1 MIRKTGFLKRTRHAM
16 VGGIICL
23 CTLSGCDAQHSRTKD
38 PEGIPA
44 TVKAQLAF
52 TCSQEKDRI
61 PPRDPEADQLYLH
74 ARWLLKGN
82 ILKQDRAAY
91 PPIEHLLR
99 IATAHGHDK
108 ANIELRQMVQ
118 TGKTGS
124 EDPASEVIDLTE
136 QLIARGIP
144 SGYYAMGWYLE
155 RGYGVK
161 QDPELAL
168 QYYRKSADLGSPE
181 GQYLVGSKLA
191 NKAEYGQG
199 IADIGNAMRRC
210 AADQHHADAAYEFGI
225 HLSLIERQYA
235 DAVKYYQIAGAEGLD
250 LAPSSLADA
259 FSTRLHADPVRGL
272 GQAADE
278 ERATRYEK
286 ISEFLSRYDYLNAK
300 VPEIDQIVPLPPAK
314 LPPWDGTFQWLEAH
328 KANVPPPLPSEQR
341 IAEMAKA
348 KGLDPK
354 TGRP

>member
-1 MIRKTGFLKRTRHAM
+1 MTARKNILFTGLLAILLVYGCNPKETRM
-16 VGGIICL
+16 
-23 CTLSGCDAQHSRTKD
+23 KD
-38 PEGIPA
+38 VEGIPS
-44 TVKAQLAF
+44 KLQDQLAF
-52 TCSQEKDRI
+52 TCAQEKDRI
-61 PPRDPEADQLYLH
+61 PPRDPEADQLYVH
-74 ARWLLKGN
+74 ARWLVKGN
-82 ILKQDRAAY
+82 ILKQEPAAY
-91 PPIEHLLR
+91 PPIERLLR

-108 ANIELRQMVQ
+108 ANIELRQLVQ

-136 QLIARGIP
+136 ELIARGIP

-181 GQYLVGSKLA
+181 GQYLVGGKLSDESKFGKEA
-191 NKAEYGQG
+191 GS
-199 IADIGNAMRRC
+199 IGDAMIRC
-210 AADQHHADAAYEFGI
+210 AGDQRNAKAADEFAIYMRMLGQHADAM
-225 HLSLIERQYA
+225 
-235 DAVKYYQIAGAEGLD
+235 KYFQIAGAEGFN

-259 FSTRLHADPVRGL
+259 FSTRLHADPVWGL

-286 ISEFLSRYDYLNAK
+286 ITRFLSRYDYLNAK

-314 LPPWDGTFQWLEAH
+314 LPPWDGKFQWLEAH

-354 TGRP
+354 TGRAVRTGK